1 MANNEGKVQ
10 KLLNNIKDNNKI
22 DNVLTKDLDN
32 QKKTLKDRLEQ
43 RKNKKLLSTSD
54 CTEAIETIVGL
65 FYTIIFECRKIIECL
80 KK

>member
-10 KLLNNIKDNNKI
+10 SLIDNIKDNNKI

-32 QKKTLKDRLEQ
+32 QKKALRDRLEQ

-54 CTEAIETIVGL
+54 CTEAIETVVS
-65 FYTIIFECRKIIECL
+65 KII
-80 KK
+80 